1 MGLLF
6 LLLFSFK
13 TLLFL
18 QWVLRESASQTGGI
32 AMIGEQKKQTPLTE
46 ANTAVGKKRLTTHT
60 NLAPKPVDQEEIIRD
75 VNYYQAQKAAQSM
88 LDRGLVS
95 LDEFNKL
102 TQINRDT
109 FSPFLVEIMPE
120 IR

>member
-1 MGLLF
+1 
-6 LLLFSFK
+6 
-13 TLLFL
+13 
-18 QWVLRESASQTGGI
+18 
-32 AMIGEQKKQTPLTE
+32 MIDKQKKQTPLTE
-46 ANTAVGKKRLTTHT
+46 ANAAVGKKMLAAHT
-60 NLAPKPVDQEEIIRD
+60 DLASKPVAQEEIIQD

-88 LDRGLVS
+88 LDRGLIS

-102 TQINRDT
+102 TQINRNT